1 MSYPINYPTPQG
13 ANVQIF
19 TPNSESSRDRPSAT
33 WVKPQGASMVWFTL
47 IGAGGSGGNA
57 TTDASAGDAAAGGGG
72 SGAVTN
78 CMVPAF
84 LIPDILN
91 IRVYQGGV
99 AAAGLDTNV
108 LYLQKTGTGYTLL
121 NANGGG
127 EGGAANSVG
136 GVTSNGTGGTGGGAS
151 NSNQFAASGF
161 FQSIAGQDG
170 RAGNSNST
178 TSLTTFLQ
186 GGVGGGATGA
196 ASQYGYS
203 RATLSATNQFGYGI
217 MSPILVSVTS
227 TDPSSTYRSASSAL
241 EARNGFGCGG
251 GGAFVTSVV
260 GPLDTAYGTRGG
272 DGLVVIVTW

>member
-19 TPNSESSRDRPSAT
+19 TPNTNSTADDFSAT

-47 IGAGGSGGNA
+47 IGSGGSGGNA

-91 IRVYQGGV
+91 IRVYPGGSSS
-99 AAAGLDTNV
+99 AGLDAQV
-108 LYLQKTGTGYTLL
+108 YYLQKTGTGYTLL
-121 NANGGG
+121 TANGGAR
-127 EGGAANSVG
+127 GGSANSVG
-136 GVTSNGTGGTGGGAS
+136 GVTSNGTGGAGGGAS
-151 NSNQFAASGF
+151 SSNEFSAAGF

-186 GGVGGGATGA
+186 GGAGGSANSA

-203 RATLSATNQFGYGI
+203 RASLTAPNEFGYGI
-217 MSPILVSVTS
+217 MSPILVSVAS
-227 TDPSSTYRSASSAL
+227 TQPSSTYLSASSAL

-251 GGAFVTSVV
+251 GGSFITTVI
-260 GPLDTAYGTRGG
+260 GPLDTSYGTRGG